1 MRAAFDEGADLIALG
16 FSERPVELK
25 VELEA
30 RQVED
35 VSNDKLGLKLR
46 RGNLIFFKERGG
58 GVKDF
63 EERHGRAGQRS

>member
-1 MRAAFDEGADLIALG
+1 
-16 FSERPVELK
+16 LK

-30 RQVED
+30 WQVED
-35 VSNDKLGLKLR
+35 VSNDKLGLQLR